1 MRFSLVVLI
10 FISIFSTFSYG
21 QESLRRQKF
30 AEVKSITQQLKLLK
44 EENKRATQQQLEIIA
59 QLQSVSDED
68 LSEAEKVG
76 AKAVRLY
83 PCCELK
89 DLIKSMDGLNYLDT
103 KDYDVPNLR
112 YPFRFSSIL
121 VTDFSEKR
129 DKNVT
134 EFSDTFTYKDDSL
147 IITKSR
153 NNDHAFIADLGV
165 MPFENINE
173 DTREVVALA
182 EYKPPANE
190 NDINPEFTSG
200 NIVFGQNVSVNAGK
214 SYILRAVRYKNS
226 FSPIDDIFALKI
238 HRKDENGSIILFIK
252 TIESFEPTKL
262 SDPEREEFAR
272 LFNLGL
278 VTKLKEELNA
288 KGLKDVQVEVSDK
301 TFILK
306 GFVPRG
312 RINEAIKIADGIYQ
326 GMKVESELVES
337 YP

>member
-10 FISIFSTFSYG
+10 FISIFSTFIYG

-30 AEVKSITQQLKLLK
+30 AEVKSITQQLKLLN
-44 EENKRATQQQLEIIA
+44 EENKQRTQQELEIIA
-59 QLQSVSDED
+59 RLQTVSDED

-83 PCCELK
+83 PCCELE
-89 DLIKSMDGLNYLDT
+89 DLIGSMDGLSYSDIE
-103 KDYDVPNLR
+103 DYEVPNLR

-121 VTDFSEKR
+121 ITDFSEKR
-129 DKNVT
+129 NKNVIEHT
-134 EFSDTFTYKDDSL
+134 NTFIYKDDSL

-153 NNDHAFIADLGV
+153 NGDHAFIADLGV
-165 MPFENINE
+165 TLFENINE
-173 DTREVVALA
+173 DSREVAALA
-182 EYKPPANE
+182 RYKPPINE
-190 NDINPEFTSG
+190 NDINSEFTSD
-200 NIVFGQNVSVNAGK
+200 NIVFGQNVSVNVGK
-214 SYILRAVRYKNS
+214 SYILRAVKYKNS

-252 TIESFEPTKL
+252 TIESFEPPKL
-262 SDPEREEFAR
+262 SDPEREEFTR

-288 KGLKDVQVEVSDK
+288 KGLKDVQVEVSDT

-312 RINEAIKIADGIYQ
+312 RINETIKIADGIYQ

-337 YP
+337 YQ